1 MHPKVGCNRLTE
13 VTRHVNMLYKI
24 RNVSASDV
32 LSLWAVA
39 GFGFSRDSCFNR
51 VSWSIP

>member
-13 VTRHVNMLYKI
+13 ITRHVNTLYKI

-32 LSLWAVA
+32 LSMWAVA
-39 GFGFSRDSCFNR
+39 GFGFSRDNRFNR
-51 VSWSIP
+51 VS